1 MIATAS
7 GQTAKGRPTAQEQVR
22 EFKNNKL
29 KSTKLIFMR
38 MFSRVTSMSLKFV
51 IFFEGARGL

>member
-1 MIATAS
+1 MTAN

-29 KSTKLIFMR
+29 KSTKSIPIHADV
-38 MFSRVTSMSLKFV
+38 FSSYVNEFEV
-51 IFFEGARGL
+51 CNFF